1 MVLSVTKMTSLV
13 YAVFHIAT
21 LQCSV
26 RPEISPCTCETGKAL
41 NHMELSCEKL
51 ESFNAVVDSLANK
64 LNPDVSIDLKI
75 THSQL
80 DDLEMRSFRDM
91 NFNLYKLRMQWNG
104 LRSLPELPFRGLSN
118 VTYLSVGDNELD
130 EIPKHVL
137 NHMPLL
143 QTVDIGRCNIR
154 AVQQDDLKGIQ
165 MVTNLI
171 LPSNNITRLDK
182 GAFPLSLLILH
193 LGRNQIESLNGSLHE
208 LNKLQ
213 SLFIN
218 ANNISDL
225 DGELPDGSKLRL
237 LMAHNN
243 RLERLPAN
251 MIGMDDLETI
261 HLHFNRL
268 RSFDRVLRNAQY
280 LNELLANNNELEYL
294 SQDEFQT
301 CRQMETLN
309 LACNHI
315 RSLNSSLH
323 PMSKLKIGNF
333 SFNYI
338 DEFSM
343 EELHGLRSLKVL
355 DLSYNRIQRLL
366 PGPKLMLELPLID
379 LRLDHNQI
387 ITLDGALA
395 GLGNLRILSLPE
407 NRIEHLLPG
416 DFNGM
421 NRLEIL
427 DLTDNQLVELK
438 QLENS
443 SLPNLKILKVA
454 YNNISKLEHDFYGLP
469 VLCQV
474 NLTNNQITA
483 ISEDLVTKTR
493 CKNHNVPGKLEIHL
507 DDNPIMCDVRLND
520 LCQLMSL
527 QETRIRGRS
536 ACFEHDQEVC
546 TVLPMLY
553 KIDFPLLITK
563 LNHGDPEAAKPLV
576 QMLMPAPILI
586 KNDDLLPPI
595 IATLGQPLI
604 NPVIIAAQ
612 PPIPLLLATTTPA
625 PVMEFESKTNTTST
639 SITTTTSRTT
649 TTTTTNPPLINSTV
663 PTVPDESVEIAIS
676 EMVTTTA
683 PTTTTTSTTTPQPN
697 DTLPVVLDIEEPNLT
712 PNEAEVNT
720 GHVNFT
726 SAGSPGLP
734 SAIEEVEDKKEAQV
748 QLHPPLM
755 EAVADAEQPD
765 RVADTVARTEY
776 ETIEYIPNVV
786 LPPTPPSSK
795 SNLLEEDSDSQSNS
809 VHEEYPS
816 VLLGDLEHAAQNLQI
831 PDEPPEE

>member
-1 MVLSVTKMTSLV
+1 MTSLM

-21 LQCSV
+21 MQCSV
-26 RPEISPCTCETGKAL
+26 RPEISPCTCETGKAI
-41 NHMELSCEKL
+41 NHVELACEKL

-75 THSQL
+75 TYSQL

-91 NFNLYKLRMQWNG
+91 NFNLYKLRMQWNR

-137 NHMPLL
+137 NHMPML
-143 QTVDIGRCNIR
+143 QTLDIGRCNIR

-171 LPSNNITRLDK
+171 LPSNNITRLDR
-182 GAFPLSLLILH
+182 GAFPLSLIILH
-193 LGRNQIESLNGSLHE
+193 LGRNQIESLNGSLHD
-208 LNKLQ
+208 LAMLQ

-251 MIGMDDLETI
+251 MVGMDDLETI

-268 RSFDRVLRNAQY
+268 KSFDRVLRNAQY
-280 LNELLANNNELEYL
+280 LNELMANNNELEFL
-294 SQDEFQT
+294 AQDEFQA

-323 PMSKLKIGNF
+323 PMFKLKIGNF
-333 SFNYI
+333 SFNDI

-343 EELHGLRSLKVL
+343 EELQGLRSLKVL

-366 PGPKLMLELPLID
+366 PAQKVLLELPLID

-387 ITLDGALA
+387 ISLDGALA

-407 NRIEHLLPG
+407 NQIEHLLPG
-416 DFNGM
+416 DFSGM
-421 NRLEIL
+421 SRLEIL
-427 DLTDNQLVELK
+427 DLTSNQLLELK
-438 QLENS
+438 PLETTW
-443 SLPNLKILKVA
+443 LQNLKILKVA

-469 VLCQV
+469 YLCQV
-474 NLTNNQITA
+474 NLTNNQITT
-483 ISEDLVTKTR
+483 ISGELVTKTR

-507 DDNPIMCDVRLND
+507 DQNPIMCDARMNE
-520 LCQLMSL
+520 LCPLMHA
-527 QETRIRGRS
+527 QEARIRGRAKCS
-536 ACFEHDQEVC
+536 EADQEVC
-546 TVLPMLY
+546 TN
-553 KIDFPLLITK
+553 K
-563 LNHGDPEAAKPLV
+563 EE
-576 QMLMPAPILI
+576 
-586 KNDDLLPPI
+586 LPPL

-604 NPVIIAAQ
+604 NPVILAA
-612 PPIPLLLATTTPA
+612 PPPLPLLLSSTTAAA
-625 PVMEFESKTNTTST
+625 PIVELEPEINS
-639 SITTTTSRTT
+639 TT
-649 TTTTTNPPLINSTV
+649 TTTTTTESSTTTTNLPPINSMTPAAAAAPGV
-663 PTVPDESVEIAIS
+663 

-683 PTTTTTSTTTPQPN
+683 PTTTTTMTTTPTSTSTTTTTTTSTTTPQP
-697 DTLPVVLDIEEPNLT
+697 VVLAIKEPNMVA
-712 PNEAEVNT
+712 NEAQLSGEYVNAT
-720 GHVNFT
+720 VEFPLSSQEQAKSEGAQDVEEEQLLQLQPPLV
-726 SAGSPGLP
+726 A
-734 SAIEEVEDKKEAQV
+734 AVEVEQQHERIAS
-748 QLHPPLM
+748 
-755 EAVADAEQPD
+755 
-765 RVADTVARTEY
+765 DTVAKTEY
-776 ETIEYIPNVV
+776 ETVDYIPNVV
-786 LPPTPPSSK
+786 VRPTPPPSK
-795 SNLLEEDSDSQSNS
+795 SNLLEDDADSQSNS

-816 VLLGDLEHAAQNLQI
+816 GLLGDIEHAAQNLQI
-831 PDEPPEE
+831 PEEPPEE